1 MKKKADLSGLLTES
15 TRKRPIA
22 VERAEPQKGKIEV
35 QKGRVGT
42 VPITVHHPKEVRDQ
56 LKILAIKTDTEVYD
70 LAAQAFNMLFATHG
84 MPEVAPTKQKSS
96 R

>member
-15 TRKRPIA
+15 TRKRAI
-22 VERAEPQKGKIEV
+22 EPAHAQPSKTNHEA

-56 LKILAIKTDTEVYD
+56 LKILSIKTNTDVYE
-70 LAAQAFNMLFATHG
+70 LAGEAFNMLFATHG

>member
-1 MKKKADLSGLLTES
+1 MKKKSDLSGLLSES
-15 TRKRPIA
+15 TRKKP
-22 VERAEPQKGKIEV
+22 VEAIRVEKTGVDSQKS
-35 QKGRVGT
+35 RVGT

-56 LKILAIKTDTEVYD
+56 LKILSIKTGADVYE
-70 LAAQAFNMLFATHG
+70 LAGEAFNMLFATHG